1 MPIVQPFPPRAGFVT
16 QGVDGAFVLTADAY
30 RFLRDALGSLGG
42 GTTSSIAD
50 FDVLS
55 QFADSQ
61 PAGVAQRA
69 EYAERIA
76 AAQQSPDAQIAELTR
91 RVASL
96 ESLLAVQPDATARLT
111 EAVKSGTYV
120 PTLFNTT
127 NVTASTA
134 YTCQYVRLRNIAL
147 VSGRVD
153 IQPTAAAATATL
165 LGMSLPIP
173 STLSAPEML
182 GGTAASNT
190 VNQSIATLGDTVNNR
205 ATFRFASA
213 STVNMACYFSFAYR
227 IRG

>member
-1 MPIVQPFPPRAGFVT
+1 MAFQPFPPRAGFVKRAE
-16 QGVDGAFVLTADAY
+16 DGSFILTEDAY
-30 RFLRDALGSLGG
+30 RFLRDLLYKTGIRK
-42 GTTSSIAD
+42 TSTSISD

-61 PAGVAQRA
+61 SADVAQRYD
-69 EYAERIA
+69 YAERIA
-76 AAQQSPDAQIAELTR
+76 DARQSPDSQIAELSR
-91 RVASL
+91 RL
-96 ESLLAVQPDATARLT
+96 ESIEKLLAVQPDATAKLNET
-111 EAVKSGTYV
+111 VKQGTYV
-120 PTLFNTT
+120 PTLYNTT

-134 YTCQYVRLRNIAL
+134 YTCQYVRLSNIAL

-153 IQPTAAAATATL
+153 IQPTNAGAASTI
-165 LGMSLPIP
+165 LGMSIPIP
-173 STLSAPEML
+173 STFSAVEML

-205 ATFRFASA
+205 ATFEFASA